1 MADGKGCMSNDRPP
15 VLRIRMRRPS
25 AHLAFRAAD
34 DYERAATFDLM
45 DRGDRNRA
53 LLRAVLLNWLALA
66 LTVVAVLA
74 GLATAMM
81 VFSWVA

>member
-1 MADGKGCMSNDRPP
+1 MTGLLFCASACSG
-15 VLRIRMRRPS
+15 VL

-34 DYERAATFDLM
+34 DYGRAATFDLM

-66 LTVVAVLA
+66 LTAAGVVAGVVTV
-74 GLATAMM
+74 GL
-81 VFSWVA
+81 VCLGVV

>member
-1 MADGKGCMSNDRPP
+1 MTGLLFCASACSG
-15 VLRIRMRRPS
+15 VL

-53 LLRAVLLNWLALA
+53 LLRATLLNWLALA
-66 LTVVAVLA
+66 LTAAGVVAGVVTVWLVCL
-74 GLATAMM
+74 G
-81 VFSWVA
+81 VA

>member
-1 MADGKGCMSNDRPP
+1 MTGLLFCASACSG
-15 VLRIRMRRPS
+15 VL

-53 LLRAVLLNWLALA
+53 LLRATLLNWLALA
-66 LTVVAVLA
+66 LTAAGVVAGVVTV
-74 GLATAMM
+74 GL
-81 VFSWVA
+81 VCLGVA

>member
-1 MADGKGCMSNDRPP
+1 MTGLLFCASACSG
-15 VLRIRMRRPS
+15 VL

-34 DYERAATFDLM
+34 DYERAATYELM

-53 LLRAVLLNWLALA
+53 MLRATLLHWLALA
-66 LTVVAVLA
+66 LTAVAVLA

-81 VFSWVA
+81 VFSGVA

>member
-1 MADGKGCMSNDRPP
+1 MTGLLFCESVYAG
-15 VLRIRMRRPS
+15 VL

-34 DYERAATFDLM
+34 DYKRAATYELM

-53 LLRAVLLNWLALA
+53 LLRATLLHWLGVA
-66 LTVVAVLA
+66 LTAVAGVA

-81 VFSWVA
+81 VFSGVT

>member
-1 MADGKGCMSNDRPP
+1 MTG
-15 VLRIRMRRPS
+15 VLFCIS
-25 AHLAFRAAD
+25 AYAGLLAHLAFRAAD
-34 DYERAATFDLM
+34 DYERAATYELM
-45 DRGDRNRA
+45 GRGDRNRV
-53 LLRAVLLNWLALA
+53 LLRAMLLNWLALA